1 MSIKIVA
8 AVGKKFEIGYKN
20 KLLFNIKNDMEHFK
34 ELTTGDSNVPNIV
47 VMGRKTFESLPKVL
61 PNRHHI
67 ILTSNKNYKVDSNS
81 VTIVNNIEEIVD
93 KYKDSVEEAFII
105 GGGEIYNILLPY
117 TNKLY
122 LTRIYKDFE
131 GDTYFP
137 NIDLSNWEVSYKS
150 DIFSDEKEN
159 LTYDFINLTRI

>member
-1 MSIKIVA
+1 MLSIIVA
-8 AVGKKFEIGYKN
+8 KANNNIIGGNN
-20 KLLFNIKNDMEHFK
+20 KLLWHLSKDLKRFK
-34 ELTTGDSNVPNIV
+34 EITTGNTII
-47 VMGRKTFESLPKVL
+47 MGRKTFESLPKIL

-67 ILTSNKNYKVDSNS
+67 VITSNKNFKVDSES
-81 VTIVNNIEEIVD
+81 VTVVNNIEEIVD
-93 KYKDSVEEAFII
+93 KYKDSVDEAFII
-105 GGGEIYNILLPY
+105 GGGEIYNLLLPY

-150 DIFSDEKEN
+150 DILSDEKEN

>member
-1 MSIKIVA
+1 MLSIIVA
-8 AVGKKFEIGYKN
+8 KANNNIIGGNN
-20 KLLFNIKNDMEHFK
+20 KLLWHLSKDLKRFK
-34 ELTTGDSNVPNIV
+34 EITTGNTII
-47 VMGRKTFESLPKVL
+47 MGRKTFESLPKIL
-61 PNRHHI
+61 PNRHHVVI
-67 ILTSNKNYKVDSNS
+67 TSNKDFKVDSDR

-150 DIFSDEKEN
+150 EVFSDEEEN

>member
-1 MSIKIVA
+1 MLSIIVA
-8 AVGKKFEIGYKN
+8 KSNNNIIGGNN
-20 KLLFNIKNDMEHFK
+20 KLLWHLSKDLKRFK
-34 ELTTGDSNVPNIV
+34 EITTGNTII
-47 VMGRKTFESLPKVL
+47 MGRKTFESLPKVL
-61 PNRHHI
+61 PNRHHVVI
-67 ILTSNKNYKVDSNS
+67 TSNKNFKIDSES

-105 GGGEIYNILLPY
+105 GGGEIYNLLLPY

-122 LTRIYKDFE
+122 LTRIHKDFE

-150 DIFSDEKEN
+150 EVFSDEEED
-159 LTYDFINLTRI
+159 LTYDFIDLIRK

>member
-1 MSIKIVA
+1 MLSIIVA
-8 AVGKKFEIGYKN
+8 KANNNVIGGNN
-20 KLLFNIKNDMEHFK
+20 KLLWHLSKDLKRFK
-34 ELTTGDSNVPNIV
+34 EITTGNTII
-47 VMGRKTFESLPKVL
+47 MGRKTFESLPKVL

-67 ILTSNKNYKVDSNS
+67 ILTSNKNYKVDSDS

-105 GGGEIYNILLPY
+105 GGGEIYNLLIPY

-150 DIFSDEKEN
+150 DILSDEKEN

>member
-1 MSIKIVA
+1 MLSIIVA
-8 AVGKKFEIGYKN
+8 KANNNIIGGNN
-20 KLLFNIKNDMEHFK
+20 KLLWHLSKDLKRFK
-34 ELTTGDSNVPNIV
+34 EITTGNTII
-47 VMGRKTFESLPKVL
+47 MGRKTFESLPKIL

-67 ILTSNKNYKVDSNS
+67 VITSNKNFKVDSES
-81 VTIVNNIEEIVD
+81 VTVVNNIEEIVD

-105 GGGEIYNILLPY
+105 GGGEIYNLLIPY

-150 DIFSDEKEN
+150 DILSDEKEN